1 MPDQTPPPASSH
13 AQLPLDN
20 CLQQMLSE
28 AREEAISDLSI
39 DDVTALGTELWK
51 WASPETGVAMRVRPA
66 AGKDGRALGAY
77 VLETVG
83 PDRPFLVDS
92 LLNACTEFGFEVKT
106 LFHPILPSN
115 EGHRSLIQI
124 HLPVLTET
132 EQNRLLEEV
141 EATLH
146 DVALA
151 TSDYVAMRER
161 MATEI
166 VRLETSPHVSERYKT
181 EAVEFLKWICS
192 ERFVFLGMRDYTFKT
207 APDGT
212 VLPEEPDMVE
222 GSNLGLLRDEDR
234 NVLNRGAEPL
244 LLTDEISG
252 FLSEPESLILAKAT
266 LESRVHRRVAC
277 DYVGIKHYGPQGN
290 VIGETRLLGLYTAE
304 AYNESVRNIPL
315 LRRRVERVIELSG
328 AVKGTHNEKALSNI
342 MESWPRDEL
351 IQTKSEVLA
360 PIMKGALHLIGRP
373 RVRLFVRPDRFNRF
387 VSAVVFVP
395 RDSYD
400 TATRV
405 KIGQKLES
413 AWNGRL
419 SRFEP
424 SFDGPAFVRVLYEIV
439 LPDDALSPD
448 IDALE
453 RDITEL
459 ARTWND
465 RFRAGIITSDL
476 DEQAKTSASLFMGSF
491 TAGYREAFQPDEA
504 MADIGMLSSIDAEH
518 PIRLRA
524 FRLKGDEPEK
534 IRAKIYARNGA
545 IALSDCV
552 PVFER
557 MGLFVAFETGYPVT
571 PMSKPVADA
580 PDTYWVHSLSMRRG
594 DGKMIDLDAIGAAF
608 EAAFV
613 AIWRGQAENDGFNA
627 LIFNAGLTWRE
638 AALCRT
644 LSAYRHQT
652 GLDPARPT
660 QIEAL
665 NANPKLTRMLVDLF
679 KARFDPAI
687 EDDRAL
693 AQTSLRA
700 NIDNGLRDVKSLDH
714 DRVIRRTA
722 DLIMATQRTNY
733 YQTNSDGS
741 PRPFIAIKIATQD
754 LEDVPAPKPYRE
766 IFMSSPQV
774 EGVHCRFGAVARGGL
789 RWSDRRD
796 DFRTEVLGL
805 VKAQQVK
812 NAVIVPVGSKG
823 GFFPKQLPANGTREE
838 IRDAG
843 VEAYKTFITSLL
855 DVTDNLI
862 DGQVKPPKQTVIHDG
877 EDPYLV
883 VAADKGTATF
893 SDIANEI
900 SVGQGFWLGD
910 AFASGGS
917 AGYDHKKMGI
927 TARGAWEAVKRHFR
941 EMDKDI
947 QTEPFTVIGCGD
959 MSGDVFGNGMLLS
972 KQIRLQAAF
981 NHLHIFVDPDPQDPE
996 RLWEERQRM
1005 FDLPRSSWMDYDQ
1018 SLISAGGGI
1027 FDRSAK
1033 SIDLSD
1039 EIKALTGLKSDSVTP
1054 DELIHA
1060 LLKTQVELLWFG
1072 GIGTYIKAR
1081 SESHAEA
1088 GDRAN
1093 DGLRVNGREL
1103 GAKVIGEGANL
1114 GLTQAGRIEA
1124 ARHGVRLNTDAIDN
1138 SAGVDS
1144 SDHEV
1149 NIKILC
1155 TEAMRRGDL
1164 PTGERNTLLASM
1176 TDDVAKHVLAHN
1188 YAQTGALSIAVKDA
1202 AADHDAYERLMV
1214 KLEGRGVLD
1223 RTVEGLPDTATM
1235 STRASE
1241 GKPLTAPEIA
1251 VLMAW
1256 TKIVLFDDLI
1266 ASDVPDD
1273 PYFID
1278 TLRGYF
1284 PKALL
1289 QYEDAMQAHRLK
1301 REIIATVLA
1310 NRLIDVTGPLFLM
1323 RLREQTGEENASI
1336 VMAYEVARNL
1346 LNGEDLQSEIAA
1358 LDNKVPATQQMALTK
1373 ALADALSELAQGLI
1387 DHGLQPAVETNLNEV
1402 GPCLNAMRE
1411 TLDKS
1416 LSGFEAKRLN
1426 KLTKKLAKD
1435 EVPSELAETIAK
1447 ANFVSEAPLLVD
1459 LAREQEADPK
1469 HVFATYQTI
1478 GEALSID
1485 RLRDKATSAIPNMP
1499 FWDRLATR
1507 RLVRELEGQQAAAT
1521 RLALEAESS
1530 DAWLKTMATPCS
1542 NLVKDIKTYTATN
1555 PNFAQ
1560 FTLAAG
1566 AVRNFMQTA
1575 T

>member
-1 MPDQTPPPASSH
+1 M
-13 AQLPLDN
+13 
-20 CLQQMLSE
+20 
-28 AREEAISDLSI
+28 
-39 DDVTALGTELWK
+39 
-51 WASPETGVAMRVRPA
+51 
-66 AGKDGRALGAY
+66 
-77 VLETVG
+77 
-83 PDRPFLVDS
+83 
-92 LLNACTEFGFEVKT
+92 
-106 LFHPILPSN
+106 
-115 EGHRSLIQI
+115 
-124 HLPVLTET
+124 
-132 EQNRLLEEV
+132 
-141 EATLH
+141 
-146 DVALA
+146 
-151 TSDYVAMRER
+151 
-161 MATEI
+161 
-166 VRLETSPHVSERYKT
+166 
-181 EAVEFLKWICS
+181 
-192 ERFVFLGMRDYTFKT
+192 
-207 APDGT
+207 
-212 VLPEEPDMVE
+212 
-222 GSNLGLLRDEDR
+222 
-234 NVLNRGAEPL
+234 
-244 LLTDEISG
+244 
-252 FLSEPESLILAKAT
+252 
-266 LESRVHRRVAC
+266 
-277 DYVGIKHYGPQGN
+277 
-290 VIGETRLLGLYTAE
+290 
-304 AYNESVRNIPL
+304 
-315 LRRRVERVIELSG
+315 
-328 AVKGTHNEKALSNI
+328 
-342 MESWPRDEL
+342 
-351 IQTKSEVLA
+351 
-360 PIMKGALHLIGRP
+360 
-373 RVRLFVRPDRFNRF
+373 RPDRFNRF
-387 VSAVVFVP
+387 ISAVVFVP

-424 SFDGPAFVRVLYEIV
+424 SFDGPAFVRVLYEIT
-439 LPDDALSPD
+439 LSEDALSPD
-448 IDALE
+448 VAALE
-453 RDITEL
+453 RDVMEL

-465 RFRAGIITSDL
+465 RFRSAIITSAISED
-476 DEQAKTSASLFMGSF
+476 QKSAASLFIGGF

-504 MADIGMLSSIDAEH
+504 MADVDMLASIDAEH
-518 PIRLRA
+518 PVRLRA
-524 FRLKGDEPEK
+524 FRLDGDEDGK

-557 MGLFVAFETGYPVT
+557 MGLFVAFETGYPVK
-571 PMSKPVADA
+571 PLSKPVADA
-580 PDTYWVHSLSMRRG
+580 PDTYWVHSLSMRRS
-594 DGKMIDLDAIGAAF
+594 DGKDIDLQAIGEAF

-613 AIWRGQAENDGFNA
+613 AIWRGYSENDGFNA
-627 LIFNAGLTWRE
+627 LVFNAGLTWRE

-665 NANPKLTRMLVDLF
+665 NANPELTRMLVNLF
-679 KARFDPAI
+679 KARFDP
-687 EDDRAL
+687 ELDGDRQL
-693 AQTSLRA
+693 TQTSLRA
-700 NIDNGLRDVKSLDH
+700 EIDAGLRAVKSLDH

-733 YQTNSDGS
+733 YQTNNDGS
-741 PRPFIAIKIATQD
+741 PRPFISIKIATQE
-754 LEDVPAPKPYRE
+754 LVDVPAPKPYRE
-766 IFMSSPQV
+766 IFMSSPLV
-774 EGVHCRFGAVARGGL
+774 EGVHCRFGPVARGGL

-823 GFFPKQLPANGTREE
+823 GFFPKQLPTNGTREE
-838 IRDAG
+838 VRDAG

-862 DGQVKPPKQTVIHDG
+862 DGDVKAPKQTVIHDG

-941 EMDKDI
+941 EMGKDI
-947 QTEPFTVIGCGD
+947 QNEPFTVIGCGD

-972 KQIRLQAAF
+972 RKIRLQAAF
-981 NHLHIFVDPDPQDPE
+981 NHMHIFVDPNPQDPE

-1018 SLISAGGGI
+1018 SLISEGGGI

-1033 SIDLSD
+1033 SIELSD
-1039 EIKALTGLKSDSVTP
+1039 EIKELTGLKASNVTP
-1054 DELIHA
+1054 DEFIHA
-1060 LLKTQVELLWFG
+1060 LLKAQVELLWFG
-1072 GIGTYIKAR
+1072 GIGTYVKSR
-1081 SESHAEA
+1081 DESHADA

-1093 DGLRVNGREL
+1093 DGLRVNGKEL

-1176 TDDVAKHVLAHN
+1176 TDDVADHVLAHN
-1188 YAQTGALSIAVKDA
+1188 YAQTGALSIAVHDA
-1202 AADHDAYERLMV
+1202 KGDHDAYERLMV
-1214 KLEGRGVLD
+1214 KLESRGVLD
-1223 RTVEGLPDTATM
+1223 RAVEGLPDTATM
-1235 STRASE
+1235 SARATE

-1273 PYFID
+1273 PFFVD

-1289 QYEDAMQAHRLK
+1289 GYDDAMQAHRLK

-1310 NRLIDVTGPLFLM
+1310 NRIIDVIGPLFLL
-1323 RLREQTGEENASI
+1323 RLREQTGADSAPI
-1336 VMAYEVARNL
+1336 VMAFETARHL
-1346 LNGEDLQSEIAA
+1346 LNGAERQAEIAA
-1358 LDNKVPATQQMALTK
+1358 LDNLVPANQQMTLTK
-1373 ALADALSELAQGLI
+1373 ALASALSELTQSII
-1387 DHGLQPAVETNLNEV
+1387 DNGLQDRVSKNLNEV
-1402 GPCLNAMRE
+1402 GP
-1411 TLDKS
+1411 S
-1416 LSGFEAKRLN
+1416 LASIRDHMDEGLSSFESKRLS
-1426 KLTKKLAKD
+1426 KLIRSLLKEGVSDDLAQ
-1435 EVPSELAETIAK
+1435 AIAR

-1459 LAREQEADPK
+1459 LARETDTEPAK
-1469 HVFATYQTI
+1469 VFSVYQTV
-1478 GEALSID
+1478 GDALSID

-1521 RLALEAESS
+1521 RLALGAESS
-1530 DAWLKTMATPCS
+1530 DAWLNSMATSCS
-1542 NLVKDIKTYTATN
+1542 TLVKDIKTYTATN